1 MARKSLFNSTMF
13 LNEDTVNLKNVV
25 LKQSSTRRQPD
36 SVDKSDSD
44 YDPDDDASDA
54 MSVNSEYV
62 AKAAVNRTIS
72 KLKKEAP
79 STPKTPS
86 AATTTTSAKKKTGI
100 VRRNT
105 ISISSHTPTMQKRA
119 FSKIDQSSLSAYE
132 KARIKL
138 HVANTP
144 DCLPC
149 RDKQFSD
156 IFNFIE
162 TNLKNQTGG

>member
-1 MARKSLFNSTMF
+1 
-13 LNEDTVNLKNVV
+13 
-25 LKQSSTRRQPD
+25 
-36 SVDKSDSD
+36 
-44 YDPDDDASDA
+44 
-54 MSVNSEYV
+54 
-62 AKAAVNRTIS
+62 
-72 KLKKEAP
+72 
-79 STPKTPS
+79 
-86 AATTTTSAKKKTGI
+86 
-100 VRRNT
+100 
-105 ISISSHTPTMQKRA
+105 MQKRA

-162 TNLKNQTGG
+162 TNLKNLTGGCMYVSGVPGTGKTLTTRQVVMCLQDAMQHKAVPNFRFIEVNAFQVTEPHQIYKLIYKVTS